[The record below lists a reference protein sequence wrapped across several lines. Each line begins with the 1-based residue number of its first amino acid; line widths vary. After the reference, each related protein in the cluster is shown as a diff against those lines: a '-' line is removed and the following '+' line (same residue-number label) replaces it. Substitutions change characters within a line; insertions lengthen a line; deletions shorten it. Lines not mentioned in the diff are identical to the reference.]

1 MFKVVLHSLAENEFL
16 KLKKKDKLL
25 VANKLKNLEAGNFS
39 GDKPLQGKH
48 KGKFRKRAGSFRIV
62 YLRENKIVLITVLRI
77 AHRKEVY

>member
-39 GDKPLQGKH
+39 GDKPLQGKY
-48 KGKFRKRAGSFRIV
+48 KGKFRKRAGNFRIV
-62 YLRENKIVLITVLRI
+62 YIRENKIVLITVIRI